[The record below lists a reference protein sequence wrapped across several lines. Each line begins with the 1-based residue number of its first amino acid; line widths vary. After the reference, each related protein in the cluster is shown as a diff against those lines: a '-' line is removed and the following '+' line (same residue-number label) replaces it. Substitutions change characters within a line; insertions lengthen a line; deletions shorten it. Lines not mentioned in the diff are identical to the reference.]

1 MNKYF
6 VTYYDE
12 IEATTLEE
20 AKERLLVVLK
30 SDIEYEDLEAFKFT
44 EEEVVEVDEDIDP
57 PDWSEG
63 AVDPD
68 SKYSDY
74 SE

>member
-44 EEEVVEVDEDIDP
+44 EE
-57 PDWSEG
+57 
-63 AVDPD
+63 
-68 SKYSDY
+68 
-74 SE
+74 

>member
-6 VTYYDE
+6 VTYHDE
-12 IEATTLEE
+12 IEANTLEE

-57 PDWSEG
+57 PDGSEG

-74 SE
+74 RE